1 MRLIIIGLNV
11 ISGKLK
17 THIYKNIY
25 IVPFIIFRYKSIV
38 EIKKIRLGRIAEND
52 GIYSSNLL
60 VKLGVE
66 LFVNLIFIPPNLS
79 GMYNITGSIFVRYNL
94 EKLFNSTVIPIYN
107 VNNTDITLDDYS
119 FDYKSNNLVNS
130 YTYPKEVLVNLN
142 YDASNLISML
152 MLLRCYHFIRLVYSF
167 SDWSTTKA
175 DKVCKLMNTQASVG
189 FSLKAYLKV
198 SPFSLLGIGTFVII
212 IIFGLGIRL
221 AEYYNDYM
229 IQLLD
234 SDAPKFTYD
243 RSP

>member
-1 MRLIIIGLNV
+1 M
-11 ISGKLK
+11 
-17 THIYKNIY
+17 
-25 IVPFIIFRYKSIV
+25 PFIIVRYKSIV
-38 EIKKIRLGRIAEND
+38 EIKKIRLGRIAESD

-60 VKLGVE
+60 VKLIVE

-94 EKLFNSTVIPIYN
+94 DPLFNSTLVPIYN
-107 VNNTDITLDDYS
+107 LNNSDTTLDDYS
-119 FDYKSNNLVNS
+119 LNNNNNVDIN

-152 MLLRCYHFIRLVYSF
+152 MLLRCYHFIRLIYSF
-167 SDWSTTKA
+167 SDWSTTRA

-212 IIFGLGIRL
+212 IMFGLGIRL